1 MIMFYFSGTGN
12 SKYIARL
19 FSQKMNA
26 AHYSIEE
33 DIDFA
38 ALIEANDVIGFCYPV
53 YMSRVPR
60 IMRNFVT
67 KHMDK
72 LKDKKLVIFCTQLL
86 LSGDGARAFAA
97 LFPPNHVDV
106 IYAEHFFMPN
116 NVCNFALLRQTR
128 DKGVYKRMKMAE
140 SKMERVCKNIK
151 SGIVKK
157 RGFSAVSR
165 LSGKIQGKPWQGD
178 SRNSHAAEGTM
189 EYRAKHGVKTDADC
203 TACVECCP
211 MHNLENRQGKISH
224 KNNCTMCYRCVNL
237 CPQKAITVFFHTKP
251 EWQYKGVQKCN
262 TK

>member
-1 MIMFYFSGTGN
+1 MLYFSGTGN
-12 SKYIARL
+12 SKYIAEL
-19 FSQKMNA
+19 FCRNMDA
-26 AHYSIEE
+26 DCHSIEE
-33 DIDFA
+33 ATDFEE
-38 ALIEANDVIGFCYPV
+38 LIKSNETVGFCYPI
-53 YMSRVPR
+53 YGSRVPL
-60 IMRNFVT
+60 IMREFIAKHMAALKGKKLIIFVT
-67 KHMDK
+67 Q
-72 LKDKKLVIFCTQLL
+72 LIF
-86 LSGDGARAFAA
+86 SGDGARVLCD
-97 LFPPNHVDV
+97 LFPEKHVDV